1 MHFIEL
7 LGRIFLSFLFLFEGI
22 KKLFFFQEETQM
34 YMEEYGIP
42 EVLFFPS
49 TLLEIILP
57 ILIIIGFKTRLC
69 ASIMVIFTISVTLI
83 FHMDFNNQMQ
93 LITFLKNISIAGG
106 LLIIVANEN
115 RYFNLSLPMRISQ
128 GTSNDVPLIKAQ

>member
-1 MHFIEL
+1 MHFVEFI
-7 LGRIFLSFLFLFEGI
+7 GRVFLSSLFLVEGI

-42 EVLFFPS
+42 EILFFPS

-69 ASIMVIFTISVTLI
+69 ASIMVVFTISVTLI

-115 RYFNLSLPMRISQ
+115 RYFSIDNFLK
-128 GTSNDVPLIKAQ
+128 NKNK

>member
-1 MHFIEL
+1 MNFIEL
-7 LGRIFLSFLFLFEGI
+7 IGRIFLSFLFLFEGI

-42 EVLFFPS
+42 EILFFPS

-57 ILIIIGFKTRLC
+57 IFIIIGFKTRLC
-69 ASIMVIFTISVTLI
+69 ASILVIFTISVTLI

-115 RYFNLSLPMRISQ
+115 RYFSIDNFLK
-128 GTSNDVPLIKAQ
+128 NKNK

>member
-42 EVLFFPS
+42 EILFYPS

-57 ILIIIGFKTRLC
+57 IFIIIGFKTQFC
-69 ASIMVIFTISVTLI
+69 ASIMVIFTISVTII

-93 LITFLKNISIAGG
+93 LIAFLKNISIAGG
-106 LLIIVANEN
+106 FLIIAANEN
-115 RYFNLSLPMRISQ
+115 RYFSIDNFLK
-128 GTSNDVPLIKAQ
+128 NKNK

>member
-42 EVLFFPS
+42 EILFFPS

-57 ILIIIGFKTRLC
+57 IFIIIGFKTRLC
-69 ASIMVIFTISVTLI
+69 ASILVIFTISVTLI

-115 RYFNLSLPMRISQ
+115 RYFSIDNFL
-128 GTSNDVPLIKAQ
+128 KKK

>member
-42 EVLFFPS
+42 EILFFPS

-57 ILIIIGFKTRLC
+57 IFIIIGFKTRLC
-69 ASIMVIFTISVTLI
+69 ASILVIFTISVTLI

-93 LITFLKNISIAGG
+93 
-106 LLIIVANEN
+106 
-115 RYFNLSLPMRISQ
+115 
-128 GTSNDVPLIKAQ
+128 